1 MKKVLFFACALVA
14 GFALTSCDSDRLTPT
29 GDTTKLWVAGEDD
42 SNLLGYINGSGK
54 MVIPADYQTAYNFS
68 CGWALVK
75 EDGEV
80 MYIDAN
86 GKPAKNLPEADT
98 YYSYFYYNMVTF
110 KIDGLQG
117 KWDNNF
123 KEVIPAEYKSIGINT
138 DAGLMWFTE
147 DGKEYGFINEKGK
160 QVIEPQF
167 DYCSSFE
174 DGICVV
180 GIDKKLDS
188 GTERRYGV
196 IDTKGEYLISPQK
209 KEIYNMGEG
218 RIAFYNSTT
227 KKWGIWDKN
236 GNEILPATY
245 DDINAISCGLALV
258 EKNDKYGYIDKNGN
272 EVIAPRY
279 AGAMDF
285 VENLAWVQ
293 KSSDSRVELIDKNGE
308 SIMRL
313 KEEEYPQSS
322 FHNGL
327 ATIYNTDDK
336 ETRYINK
343 NNEII
348 YKWES
353 NSGASAPAHRP
364 SLREIGLR
372 EIAGTP
378 KAVLY
383 IDRLHGMG
391 LTQEG
396 EIVNKD

>member
-1 MKKVLFFACALVA
+1 MKKVLFMACALVA

-160 QVIEPQF
+160 QVIEPKF

-180 GIDKKLDS
+180 GVNKTVDS
-188 GTERRYGV
+188 QTEMRYGV

-218 RIAFYNSTT
+218 RIAFYNATT

-258 EKNDKYGYIDKNGN
+258 EKNSKYGYIDKNGN

-285 VENLAWVQ
+285 VENLAWIQ
-293 KSSDSRVELIDKNGE
+293 KSSDSRIELIDKNGE

-313 KEEEYPQSS
+313 KEEEYPQGT

-327 ATIYNTDDK
+327 ATIYNSDDK

-343 NNEII
+343 NNETI

-353 NSGASAPAHRP
+353 NSGASAPARRP

-396 EIVNKD
+396 EIVYKD

>member
-1 MKKVLFFACALVA
+1 MKKVLFMACALVA

-160 QVIEPQF
+160 QVIEPKF

-180 GIDKKLDS
+180 GVNKTVDS
-188 GTERRYGV
+188 QTEMRYGV

-258 EKNDKYGYIDKNGN
+258 EKNSKYGYIDKNGN

-285 VENLAWVQ
+285 VENLAWIQ
-293 KSSDSRVELIDKNGE
+293 KSSDSRIELIDKNGE
-308 SIMRL
+308 QIMRL
-313 KEEEYPQSS
+313 KEEEYPQGT

-327 ATIYNTDDK
+327 ATIYNSDDK

-343 NNEII
+343 NNETI

-353 NSGASAPAHRP
+353 NSGASAPARRP

-396 EIVNKD
+396 EIVYKD

>member
-1 MKKVLFFACALVA
+1 MKKVLFMACALVA

-42 SNLLGYINGSGK
+42 SNLVGFINGSGK
-54 MVIPADYQTAYNFS
+54 MVIPADYETAYNFS
-68 CGWALVK
+68 CGWALVR

-160 QVIEPQF
+160 QVIEPKF

-180 GIDKKLDS
+180 GVNKTVDS
-188 GTERRYGV
+188 QTEMRYGV

-245 DDINAISCGLALV
+245 DDISAYSCGLALV
-258 EKNDKYGYIDKNGN
+258 EKNSKYGYIDKNGN

-285 VENLAWVQ
+285 VENLAWIQ

-313 KEEEYPQSS
+313 KEEEYPQST

-327 ATIYNTDDK
+327 ATIYNSDDK

-343 NNEII
+343 NNETI

-353 NSGASAPAHRP
+353 NSGASAPAYRP

>member
-147 DGKEYGFINEKGK
+147 DGKEYGFLNEQGK

-327 ATIYNTDDK
+327 ATIYNSDDK

>member
-1 MKKVLFFACALVA
+1 MKKVLFMTCALVA
-14 GFALTSCDSDRLTPT
+14 GFALTSCESDQLTPT

-42 SNLLGYINGSGK
+42 SNLLGYINSNGK
-54 MVIPADYQTAYNFS
+54 MVIPADYETVYNFS
-68 CGWALVK
+68 CGWAMVR
-75 EDGEV
+75 EDGEIK
-80 MYIDAN
+80 YIDKN
-86 GKPAKNLPEADT
+86 GISAKNLPYADT

-123 KEVIPAEYKSIGINT
+123 KEVIPAKYKSIGINT

-160 QVIEPQF
+160 QVIEPKF
-167 DYCSSFE
+167 DYCSSFK

-180 GIDKKLDS
+180 AVDTTTDS
-188 GTERRYGV
+188 GTEIHYGV
-196 IDTKGEYLISPQK
+196 IDTKGEYLISPQEN
-209 KEIYNMGEG
+209 EIYNMGEG

-258 EKNDKYGYIDKNGN
+258 EKNSKYGYIDKNGN
-272 EVIAPRY
+272 EVIAPLN

-285 VENLAWVQ
+285 VENMAWIQ
-293 KSSDSRVELIDKNGE
+293 KSSDSRIELIDKNGE
-308 SIMRL
+308 QIMRL
-313 KEEEYPQSS
+313 KEEEYPQGM

-327 ATIYNTDDK
+327 CPIYNEEDQ
-336 ETRYINK
+336 ECRYIDK
-343 NNEII
+343 NGNVV
-348 YKWES
+348 YAWES
-353 NSGASAPAHRP
+353 KNGLAAPARRP

-396 EIVNKD
+396 EIVYKD

>member
-1 MKKVLFFACALVA
+1 MKKVLFMTCALVA
-14 GFALTSCDSDRLTPT
+14 GFALTSCERDHLTPT

-42 SNLLGYINGSGK
+42 SNLLGYIKGNGK
-54 MVIPADYQTAYNFS
+54 MVIPADYETAYNFS

-75 EDGEV
+75 EDGEIK
-80 MYIDAN
+80 YIDKN
-86 GKPAKNLPEADT
+86 GISAKNLPEADT

-167 DYCSSFE
+167 AYCSSFE

-180 GIDKKLDS
+180 GVDKTTDS
-188 GTERRYGV
+188 GTEIRYGV

-209 KEIYNMGEG
+209 KDIYNMGEG

-258 EKNDKYGYIDKNGN
+258 EKNSKYGYIDKNGN

-285 VENLAWVQ
+285 VENLAWIQ
-293 KSSDSRVELIDKNGE
+293 KSSDSRIELIDKNGE
-308 SIMRL
+308 QIMRL
-313 KEEEYPQSS
+313 KEEEYPQGM

-327 ATIYNTDDK
+327 CPIYNEEDQ
-336 ETRYINK
+336 ECRYIDK
-343 NNEII
+343 NGNVV
-348 YKWES
+348 YAWES
-353 NSGASAPAHRP
+353 KNGLAAPARRP

-396 EIVNKD
+396 EIEYKD

>member
-1 MKKVLFFACALVA
+1 MKKALFMACALVA

-54 MVIPADYQTAYNFS
+54 MVIPANYQTAYGFS

-75 EDGEV
+75 EDGEY

-86 GKPAKNLPEADT
+86 GKPAKNMPEADG
-98 YYSYFYYNMVTF
+98 YYNYFYYNLVTF
-110 KIDGLQG
+110 KIDGLLG
-117 KWDNNF
+117 KWDTNF
-123 KEVIPAEYKSIGINT
+123 KEVVPAEYKSLGMNT
-138 DAGLMWFTE
+138 DAGLMWFSE
-147 DGKEYGFINEKGK
+147 DGKELGFLNEQGK

-167 DYCSSFE
+167 SFCSSFE

-180 GIDKKLDS
+180 GVNKTVDS
-188 GTERRYGV
+188 QTERRYGV

-209 KEIYNMGEG
+209 KELENMGEG

-245 DDINAISCGLALV
+245 DDISAYSCGLALV
-258 EKNDKYGYIDKNGN
+258 EKNSKYGYIDKNGN

-285 VENLAWVQ
+285 VENMAWIQ

-308 SIMRL
+308 QIMRL
-313 KEEEYPQSS
+313 KEEEYPQGT

-327 ATIYNTDDK
+327 CPIYNEEDQ
-336 ETRYINK
+336 ECRYIDK
-343 NNEII
+343 NGNVV
-348 YKWES
+348 YAWES
-353 NSGASAPAHRP
+353 KNGLAAPARRP

-372 EIAGTP
+372 AIAGTP
-378 KAVLY
+378 EAVRF
-383 IDRLHGMG
+383 IDRLHGWG

>member
-1 MKKVLFFACALVA
+1 MTCALVA
-14 GFALTSCDSDRLTPT
+14 GFALTSCESDQLTPT
-29 GDTTKLWVAGEDD
+29 GDTTKLWIAGEDD
-42 SNLLGYINGSGK
+42 SNLFGYINGSGK
-54 MVIPADYQTAYNFS
+54 MVIPADYETAYNFS
-68 CGWALVK
+68 CGWAMVK
-75 EDGEV
+75 EDGEA

-86 GKPAKNLPEADT
+86 GISAKNLPEADT

-147 DGKEYGFINEKGK
+147 DGKEYGFINEQGK
-160 QVIEPQF
+160 QVIEPKF
-167 DYCSSFE
+167 NYCSSFE

-180 GIDKKLDS
+180 AVDKNTDS
-188 GTERRYGV
+188 GTEIRYGV
-196 IDTKGEYLISPQK
+196 IDTKGEYLIRPQK
-209 KEIYNMGEG
+209 EEIFNMGEG

-258 EKNDKYGYIDKNGN
+258 EKNSKYGYIDKNGN
-272 EVIAPRY
+272 EVIAPLY
-279 AGAMDF
+279 VGAMDF
-285 VENLAWVQ
+285 VENLAWIQ
-293 KSSDSRVELIDKNGE
+293 KSPDSRVELIDKNGE
-308 SIMRL
+308 VVL
-313 KEEEYPQSS
+313 QLEEEEYPQGM

-327 ATIYNTDDK
+327 CPIYNEEDQ
-336 ETRYINK
+336 ECRYIDK
-343 NNEII
+343 NGNVV
-348 YKWES
+348 YAWES
-353 NSGASAPAHRP
+353 KNGLAAPARHP

-396 EIVNKD
+396 EIVYKD